1 MNKTWKR
8 QVFRHTALYT
18 AILMFSHTGGGG
30 GAQAQTQTQTHK
42 YAIVMNGQNLPE
54 VKWGQDYK
62 KLAQKS
68 NERQFTHTTNFHI
81 KKNVTLS
88 FNNIDEVVAEKKD
101 VVVFGTATYL
111 PPYGKVSGFDADK
124 LKKRGDALGWI
135 KTTKP
140 GLVGYSYEGVTCQ
153 NNYNNASSGCP
164 ELIYKTQFSFGQQ
177 GLKKKTTGG
186 LDIAEDKSR
195 DNSPIYKLQ
204 DYPGLGVSFNLS
216 SESLVKSIKYNKII
230 SSFSEGVTQQNGT
243 QNQHKDK
250 NLVYTTGDYQYK
262 NKYSSRYVGQNEHSA
277 IAFYLNAKLHLL
289 DKKNIKNIA
298 QGKTVN
304 LGTLKSYVEPTAEW
318 KNKRQNYFQGNWT
331 FEDKGTVSVKLKLPE
346 VKAGRCVNKNNPNP
360 NAKAPSPALT
370 APALWFGPVQNG
382 KVQMYSASV
391 STYPDSSSSQIFL
404 QNLSRKDDTSKPG
417 RYSLKPLS
425 TSEIKSK
432 EPNFT
437 GRQTII
443 RLDGR
448 VQQIKLGQS
457 NNEVV
462 GFNGNSNNA
471 TFGIVSEGSFMPDT
485 SEWKKVLLPWTV
497 RVFADDSKFK
507 EFNKE
512 EKDNKPKYS
521 QKYRSRDNGKRERN
535 LGDIVNSPIVAVG
548 GYLATSANDGMV
560 HIFKKG
566 NGGDERN
573 YSLKLS
579 YIPGTMPRKD
589 IENKDSTLAK
599 ELRAFAEKGYVG
611 DRYGVDGGFV
621 LRQVNLN
628 GKDHVFMFGAMGF
641 GGRGAYA
648 LDLTKADGSDPT
660 KASLFDVKDNGNNGN
675 NGNNRV
681 ELGYTVGTPQ
691 IGKTHNGKYAAFL
704 ASGYATKKIDDPT
717 NKTALYV
724 YDLEN
729 NGNLIKKI
737 EVKDG
742 KGGLSSPTLVDKDLD
757 GTVDIAYAG
766 DRGGKMYRFDL
777 SGQSPDQWTV
787 RPIFEGTKPIT
798 SAPAISQLKDKRV
811 VIFGT
816 GSDLSEEDVDN
827 MEEQYIYGIFDDD
840 TATTGTVNFSGSGGG
855 LLEQVLSRD
864 NDNKTLFLTDYK
876 RSDGSGSKGWV
887 VKLKDGQRVTVKP
900 TVVLRTA
907 FVTIRKYNDGGCG
920 AETAILGINTADG
933 GKLTK
938 KSARPIVPDAN
949 KDVAQYSGHKQTT
962 KGKSIPIGCMQKGNE
977 IVCPNGYVY
986 DKPVNVRYLDEK
998 KTDGFSTTADGDAGG
1013 SGIDPAGKRSGK
1025 NNRCFSQKG
1034 VRTLLMNDLD
1044 SLDITG
1050 PTCGMKRISWR
1061 EVFY

>member
-1 MNKTWKR
+1 MN
-8 QVFRHTALYT
+8 A
-18 AILMFSHTGGGG
+18 
-30 GAQAQTQTQTHK
+30 
-42 YAIVMNGQNLPE
+42 QNLPE
-54 VKWGQDYK
+54 VKWGQDYR

-68 NERQFTHTTNFHI
+68 NERQFTHTTNFYI

-135 KTTKP
+135 KTIKP

-153 NNYNNASSGCP
+153 NNYNNASRGCP

-177 GLKKKTTGG
+177 GLKKKTNGR
-186 LDIAEDKSR
+186 LDIDEDKSR

-216 SESLVKSIKYNKII
+216 SESLVKSVKYNKII
-230 SSFSEGVTQQNGT
+230 SSFSEDVTQQNGT
-243 QNQHKDK
+243 QSHHKDK

-262 NKYSSRYVGQNEHSA
+262 NRYSSRYVGQDEHSA
-277 IAFYLNAKLHLL
+277 VAFYLNAKLHLL

-304 LGTLKSYVEPTAEW
+304 LGTLKPYVEPTEEW
-318 KNKRQNYFQGNWT
+318 KNKRGNHFQGNWT
-331 FEDKGTVSVKLKLPE
+331 FEDKGEVSVKLKLPE
-346 VKAGRCVNKNNPNP
+346 VKAGRCINANNPNP

-370 APALWFGPVQNG
+370 APALWFGPVKDG
-382 KVQMYSASV
+382 KAEMYSASV
-391 STYPDSSSSQIFL
+391 STYPDSSSSRIYL
-404 QNLSRKDDTSKPG
+404 QNLKRKTDPGKPG
-417 RYSLKPLS
+417 RHSLETL
-425 TSEIKSK
+425 TENDIKSR

-443 RLDGR
+443 RLNGGVR
-448 VQQIKLGQS
+448 EIKLDK
-457 NNEVV
+457 NNTEVV
-462 GFNGNSNNA
+462 NFNGNDGNND
-471 TFGIVSEGSFMPDT
+471 TFGIVKDLGVEPDT

-497 RVFADDSKFK
+497 RASNNDNQFK
-507 EFNKE
+507 TFNQE
-512 EKDNKPKYS
+512 EKDGKPKYS
-521 QKYRSRDNGKRERN
+521 QKYRIRTKEDDNDKPRD

-548 GYLATSANDGMV
+548 EYLATSANDGMV

-566 NGGDERN
+566 NGGDAHN

-589 IENKDSTLAK
+589 IENKESTLAK
-599 ELRAFAEKGYVG
+599 ELRAFAEKSYVG

-621 LRQVNLN
+621 LRQY
-628 GKDHVFMFGAMGF
+628 KDRVFMFGAMGF

-660 KASLFDVKDNGNNGN
+660 AVSLFDVKHDNNGKNSN
-675 NGNNRV
+675 NSV
-681 ELGYTVGTPQ
+681 QLGYTVGTPQ
-691 IGKTHNGKYAAFL
+691 IGKTHNDKYAAFL

-729 NGNLIKKI
+729 NGTLIRKI

-766 DRGGKMYRFDL
+766 DRGGNMYRFDL
-777 SGQSPDQWTV
+777 SSQSPDQWTV

-827 MEEQYIYGIFDDD
+827 TDEQYIYGIFDDD
-840 TATTGTVNFSGSGGG
+840 TATTGSVNFSGSGGG
-855 LLEQVLSRD
+855 LLEQVLEQKD
-864 NDNKTLFLTDYK
+864 KTLFLTDYK
-876 RSDGSGSKGWV
+876 RSDGSGNKGWV

-907 FVTIRKYNDGGCG
+907 FVTIHKYTGTDKCG

-938 KSARPIVPDAN
+938 KSARPIVPEAN
-949 KDVAQYSGHKQTT
+949 TAVAQYSGHKKGTN
-962 KGKSIPIGCMQKGNE
+962 GKSIPIGCMQKGNE

-1013 SGIDPAGKRSGK
+1013 SGIDPDGKRAGK

-1061 EVFY
+1061 EVFF

>member
-1 MNKTWKR
+1 M
-8 QVFRHTALYT
+8 
-18 AILMFSHTGGGG
+18 
-30 GAQAQTQTQTHK
+30 AQTRQ
-42 YAIVMNGQNLPE
+42 YAIIMNAQNQPEVRQNGQ
-54 VKWGQDYK
+54 Y
-62 KLAQKS
+62 S
-68 NERQFTHTTNFHI
+68 
-81 KKNVTLS
+81 TLREKDRKRKYIHHNYTQGGSSVS
-88 FNNIDEVVAEKKD
+88 FDNSDELVSQQSGTA
-101 VVVFGTATYL
+101 VFGTATYL
-111 PPYGKVSGFDADK
+111 PPYGKVSGFDDK
-124 LKKRGDALGWI
+124 RLKERGNAVNWI
-135 KTTKP
+135 HTTHP
-140 GLVGYSYEGVTCQ
+140 GLIGYSYAGVVCRDST
-153 NNYNNASSGCP
+153 GCP
-164 ELIYKTQFSFGQQ
+164 KLVYKTRFSFDNPD
-177 GLKKKTTGG
+177 LAKTGG
-186 LDIAEDKSR
+186 VLNRHTEPSR
-195 DNSPIYKLQ
+195 ENSPIYKLK
-204 DYPGLGVSFNLS
+204 DHPWLGVSFNLS
-216 SESLVKSIKYNKII
+216 AEGTAKDGKTINKLV
-230 SSFSEGVTQQNGT
+230 SSFNENNNNQTIVSTTEGSPIS
-243 QNQHKDK
+243 
-250 NLVYTTGDYQYK
+250 LGD
-262 NKYSSRYVGQNEHSA
+262 GQREHTA
-277 IAFYLNAKLHLL
+277 MAYYLNAKLHLL
-289 DKKNIKNIA
+289 DKKQIQNITD
-298 QGKTVN
+298 KTVQ
-304 LGTLKSYVEPTAEW
+304 LGVLKPSIDVRKGAGLLSYWARWDIKDDGQIP
-318 KNKRQNYFQGNWT
+318 
-331 FEDKGTVSVKLKLPE
+331 VKLDLQQ
-346 VKAGRCVNKNNPNP
+346 VKAGRCINANNPNKST
-360 NAKAPSPALT
+360 KAPSPALT

-443 RLDGR
+443 RLDSGVR
-448 VQQIKLGQS
+448 EIKLDRSDEATGL
-457 NNEVV
+457 
-462 GFNGNSNNA
+462 NGNDGKNE

-497 RVFADDSKFK
+497 RASNDDGQFNT
-507 EFNKE
+507 FNKE
-512 EKDNKPKYS
+512 ENNGKPKYS
-521 QKYRSRDNGKRERN
+521 QKYRSRDTNNGNRN
-535 LGDIVNSPIVAVG
+535 LGDIINSPIVAVG

-566 NGGDERN
+566 NGVDERN

-579 YIPGTMPRKD
+579 YIPGTMPRQYFD
-589 IENKDSTLAK
+589 NDTSALKDSTLAK

-621 LRQVNLN
+621 LRQVELS
-628 GKDHVFMFGAMGF
+628 GKKHVFMFGAMGF

-704 ASGYATKKIDDPT
+704 ASGYATKKIDDST

-729 NGNLIKKI
+729 NGTLIRKI

-757 GTVDIAYAG
+757 GTIDIAYAG

-777 SGQSPDQWTV
+777 SSQSPDQWTV

-816 GSDLSEEDVDN
+816 GSDLSEDDVDK
-827 MEEQYIYGIFDDD
+827 MDEQYIYGIFDDD
-840 TATTGTVNFSGSGGG
+840 TETTGSVNFSGTGGG
-855 LLEQVLSRD
+855 LLEQHLTQE
-864 NDNKTLFLTDYK
+864 NKTLFLTDYK
-876 RSDGSGSKGWV
+876 RSDGSGSKGWM
-887 VKLKDGQRVTVKP
+887 VKLQPGQRVTVKP

-907 FVTIRKYNDGGCG
+907 FVTIRKYTDNGCG

-938 KSARPIVPDAN
+938 KSARPIVPEAN
-949 KDVAQYSGHKQTT
+949 TAVAQYSGHKQTA
-962 KGKSIPIGCMQKGNE
+962 KGKSIPIGCMWKNNE
-977 IVCPNGYVY
+977 TVCPNGYVY

-998 KTDGFSTTADGDAGG
+998 KTDDFPVTADGDAGG
-1013 SGIDPAGKRSGK
+1013 SGTFKEGKKPAR
-1025 NNRCFSQKG
+1025 NNRCFSGKG

-1050 PTCGMKRISWR
+1050 PMCGMKRISWR
-1061 EVFY
+1061 EIFY

>member
-30 GAQAQTQTQTHK
+30 QAQAQTQTQTHN
-42 YAIVMNGQNLPE
+42 YAIVMNNQKLPE
-54 VKWGQDYK
+54 VKWGQQYQSLVNK
-62 KLAQKS
+62 E
-68 NERQFTHTTNFHI
+68 NTRQVIHMSGFGI
-81 KKNVTLS
+81 KKNVSLS
-88 FNNIDEVVAEKKD
+88 FNNTDEVVAKKNGT
-101 VVVFGTATYL
+101 VVFGAATYL
-111 PPYGKVSGFDADK
+111 PPYGKVSGFDEEK
-124 LKKRGDALGWI
+124 LKERTNALDWI
-135 KTTKP
+135 GTTDP
-140 GLVGYSYEGVTCQ
+140 GLVGYSYEDVTC
-153 NNYNNASSGCP
+153 NSGNCP
-164 ELIYKTQFSFGQQ
+164 EVSYKTQFIFDNHQ
-177 GLKKKTTGG
+177 LAKKKTDSK
-186 LDIAEDKSR
+186 LDIYEDKSR

-204 DYPGLGVSFNLS
+204 DYPWLGVSFNLGGES
-216 SESLVKSIKYNKII
+216 SFKPKRQGSLV
-230 SSFSEGVTQQNGT
+230 SSFSEDVTQQNGT
-243 QNQHKDK
+243 QDQYKGK
-250 NLVYTTGDYQYK
+250 NLVYTTEDYNNQGNRNHQDK
-262 NKYSSRYVGQNEHSA
+262 HHA

-289 DKKNIKNIA
+289 DKKQIQNIA
-298 QGKTVN
+298 QGKTFN
-304 LGTLKSYVEPTAEW
+304 LGTLKPRIDLTEAW
-318 KNKRQNYFQGNWT
+318 KNRHGSFFSNGNWT
-331 FEDKGTVSVKLKLPE
+331 FEDKGAVSVKLILPK
-346 VKAGRCVNKNNPNP
+346 VKAGRCINKNNPNP

-432 EPNFT
+432 EPTFT
-437 GRQTII
+437 GRQTVI
-443 RLDGR
+443 RLDSG
-448 VQQIKLGQS
+448 VQQIKLGKN
-457 NNEVV
+457 NNEVT

-497 RVFADDSKFK
+497 RGSADDNRFK
-507 EFNKE
+507 SINQESSQ
-512 EKDNKPKYS
+512 YS
-521 QKYRSRDNGKRERN
+521 QRYRIRDNNSNRN

-548 GYLATSANDGMV
+548 EYLATSANDGMV
-560 HIFKKG
+560 HIFKK
-566 NGGDERN
+566 NGGGDDRN

-589 IENKDSTLAK
+589 IESKDSTLAK

-621 LRQVNLN
+621 LRQVERD
-628 GKDHVFMFGAMGF
+628 GKTRVFMFGAMGF

-648 LDLTKADGSDPT
+648 LDLTKAENGNPT
-660 KASLFDVKDNGNNGN
+660 AVSLFDVKHDNSGNNSN
-675 NGNNRV
+675 NSV
-681 ELGYTVGTPQ
+681 QLGYTVGTPQ

-704 ASGYATKKIDDPT
+704 ASGYATKTIDDQQ

-724 YDLEN
+724 YDLESN
-729 NGNLIKKI
+729 NGTPIVTIN
-737 EVKDG
+737 VPDG

-777 SGQSPDQWTV
+777 SGNNPNSWTV
-787 RPIFEGTKPIT
+787 RTIFEGTKPIT

-827 MEEQYIYGIFDDD
+827 KDIQHVYGIFDND
-840 TATTGTVNFSGSGGG
+840 TDTSVAKDGQGNG
-855 LLEQVLSRD
+855 LLEQVLKKD
-864 NDNKTLFLTDYK
+864 GNTLFLSDYK
-876 RSDGSGSKGWV
+876 RSNGSGDKGWV
-887 VKLKDGQRVTVKP
+887 VKLEAGQRVTVKP

-907 FVTIRKYNDGGCG
+907 FVTIRKYTTDGCG

-938 KSARPIVPDAN
+938 KSARPIVPEAN
-949 KDVAQYSGHKQTT
+949 TAVAQYSGHKKTSS
-962 KGKSIPIGCMQKGNE
+962 GKSIPIGCMEKNGGT
-977 IVCPNGYVY
+977 VCPNGYVY

-1013 SGIDPAGKRSGK
+1013 SGIDPDGKRSGK

-1061 EVFY
+1061 EIFY